1 MTRTLLAAACT
12 LALSTP
18 AFAGPAKGGLEC
30 EGAKHEIKS
39 TAAFWVPEKKQFQM
53 LFFNEAIPD
62 AELQKIVYL
71 EGGSALGRTPKGAP
85 AATGEDMALRAGL
98 SKRRAVLLRANLKE
112 AADKFDPA
120 NRAGAFLVSVNC
132 GPNKS
137 FNQSM
142 RRGDKE
148 PRADVTKQF
157 PGFTVPLKD
166 GATVKVSSAKYEHK
180 PDPAKKTG
188 SQMSAKWQ
196 FGGETKLVVIE

>member
-1 MTRTLLAAACT
+1 MTRTLLAAACG
-12 LALSTP
+12 LALATP
-18 AFAGPAKGGLEC
+18 ALAGPAKGGLEC

-39 TAAFWVPEKKQFQM
+39 TIAFWVPEKKQFQM

-62 AELQKIVYL
+62 AELQKIAYL
-71 EGGSALGRTPKGAP
+71 EGGSALGRAPKGAP
-85 AATGEDMALRAGL
+85 AASGEDMALRAGL
-98 SKRRAVLLRANLKE
+98 SKRRAVLLRASLKD

-120 NRAGAFLVSVNC
+120 NLAGGFLVSVNC

-142 RRGDKE
+142 RNGDKNAN
-148 PRADVTKQF
+148 ADLKKQF

-166 GATVKVSSAKYEHK
+166 GATVKVTSAKFEHK

>member
-1 MTRTLLAAACT
+1 MTRALLAAACT
-12 LALSTP
+12 LALSAP

-30 EGAKHEIKS
+30 EGAKFEIKS

-112 AADKFDPA
+112 AADKLDPA
-120 NRAGAFLVSVNC
+120 NLAGALLVSVNC

-142 RRGDKE
+142 RKGDKE
-148 PRADVTKQF
+148 PRADVAKQF
-157 PGFTVPLKD
+157 PGFTIPLKD
-166 GATVKVSSAKYEHK
+166 GATVKVSSAKFEYK

-188 SQMSAKWQ
+188 AQMHAKWQ

>member
-1 MTRTLLAAACT
+1 MTRTLLAAACG
-12 LALSTP
+12 LAFST
-18 AFAGPAKGGLEC
+18 AVLAGPAKGVLEC

-62 AELQKIVYL
+62 AELQKIAYL

-85 AATGEDMALRAGL
+85 AASGEDMALRAGL
-98 SKRRAVLLRANLKE
+98 SKRRAVLLRASLKD

-120 NRAGAFLVSVNC
+120 NLAGAFLVSVNC

-142 RRGDKE
+142 RNGDKNAN
-148 PRADVTKQF
+148 ADLKKQF

-166 GATVKVSSAKYEHK
+166 GATVKVTSAKFEHK
-180 PDPAKKTG
+180 PDPAKKSG

-196 FGGETKLVVIE
+196 FGGETKLVVID